1 MCSEILRATH
11 IDFSNLF
18 SFTTSAQDF
27 AELTN
32 TKVLLKHQHKL
43 LSMTKS
49 KSLSPS
55 TCDIIQI
62 LYICNYN
69 ATENKTYKIECKVRL
84 QMFSILLEGVYVSF
98 KIQTK

>member
-18 SFTTSAQDF
+18 SFPTSAQDF
-27 AELTN
+27 AEPTI
-32 TKVLLKHQHKL
+32 TKMLLMHEHKL

-62 LYICNYN
+62 LY
-69 ATENKTYKIECKVRL
+69 L
-84 QMFSILLEGVYVSF
+84 
-98 KIQTK
+98 